1 VNQDNSGGSSGGMT
15 PVFLPYNQ
23 LGAYKAL
30 NLNLNIN
37 IVTITQIAIGN
48 QIQQVALALISQKN

>member
-1 VNQDNSGGSSGGMT
+1 VNQENGGGGWGGQ
-15 PVFLPYNQ
+15 PVFLPASQ

-37 IVTITQIAIGN
+37 VVTITQIAIGN